1 MVVPVR
7 VPGAAASANS
17 ISGLSAT
24 HASHHGTDAE
34 PAVFGSH
41 SLSDWVDVVEGSS
54 NEARHRCLD
63 YIVVVVGGDGV
74 VVVVVV
80 GVGVDIIIQTI
91 LNV

>member
-1 MVVPVR
+1 
-7 VPGAAASANS
+7 
-17 ISGLSAT
+17 
-24 HASHHGTDAE
+24 
-34 PAVFGSH
+34 
-41 SLSDWVDVVEGSS
+41 VDVVEGSS

-74 VVVVVV
+74 VVVVVG